1 MDAVSSTCVYVWNAT
16 NSMTGVIYI
25 YIRFYPQ
32 CSREKFTPNTSST
45 YAINIWT
52 YKNKGGSRI

>member
-25 YIRFYPQ
+25 YI
-32 CSREKFTPNTSST
+32 
-45 YAINIWT
+45 
-52 YKNKGGSRI
+52 